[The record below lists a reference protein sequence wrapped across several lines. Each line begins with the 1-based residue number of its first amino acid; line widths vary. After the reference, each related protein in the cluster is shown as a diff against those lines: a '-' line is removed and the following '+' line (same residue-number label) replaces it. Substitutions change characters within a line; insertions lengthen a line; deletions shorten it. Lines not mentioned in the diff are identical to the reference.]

1 MLKHIKNWQL
11 FLEMK
16 KKDTKKAYDYGCVML
31 YFKVP
36 TLKEYTS
43 KIEDSDVYDEEGFG
57 IETKSHVTLLY
68 GLHDEEIKDDDV
80 FDLVMKE
87 HYPDLILISPSLF
100 ENPEYDV
107 LKFDVKYPEDVKSD
121 KVLHKVNK
129 KLMDTFP
136 YTTNF
141 PKYHPHCTIA
151 YLKKGKG
158 KEYVKMFK
166 DAEIVVHPN
175 KIVYSKSDG
184 SKETK
189 YLKEDKDDK

>member
-16 KKDTKKAYDYGCVML
+16 KKDTKKVYDYGCVML

-36 TLKEYTS
+36 TLKDYTS
-43 KIEDSDVYDEEGFG
+43 KIEDEDVYEKEGHG

-68 GLHDEEIKDDDV
+68 GLHDKEIKDDDV

-87 HYPDLILISPSLF
+87 EYPDLILVNPSLF
-100 ENPEYDV
+100 EQKEYDV
-107 LKFDVKYPEDVKSD
+107 LKFDIKYPKDEEKI
-121 KVLHKVNK
+121 LHKVNK
-129 KLMDTFP
+129 ELMDTFP
-136 YTTNF
+136 YTTDF

-151 YLKKGKG
+151 YLKPGKG
-158 KEYVKMFK
+158 KKYVKIFK

-184 SKETK
+184 DKVVK
-189 YLKEDKDDK
+189 YLKSDK